1 MGNFFLETRLCD
13 ERKAREKIFISS
25 SSILMYPISKL
36 YTKLVKNYE
45 ELRTRVSLDD
55 RSEIK
60 SNSKDPFFRL
70 PSINRLQCV
79 FLCNVIRHSSPF
91 YCSRNKLVI
100 TFSFRSIDRPLLAYS
115 FFIRKLVSFP
125 NGRIN
130 KSTNCYIPRNRWR
143 RRYDDEKTALEQQV
157 RAILFSFLLSS
168 FFSLPSPL
176 ARDSV
181 QDSSRLE
188 ESAGNGRQKNGRD
201 REQRRRIVPFEGM

>member
-1 MGNFFLETRLCD
+1 MWRYSRVICSTGVCHDYHRWIQSVSILNGEESSTYIAYSLTRTINNARRNIGMGNFFLETRLCD

-45 ELRTRVSLDD
+45 ELRTRVSLDN

-91 YCSRNKLVI
+91 YCSIRARGINSSLPFPSAPSIVHSSLI
-100 TFSFRSIDRPLLAYS
+100 RFSF
-115 FFIRKLVSFP
+115 VS
-125 NGRIN
+125 
-130 KSTNCYIPRNRWR
+130 S
-143 RRYDDEKTALEQQV
+143 
-157 RAILFSFLLSS
+157 
-168 FFSLPSPL
+168 
-176 ARDSV
+176 
-181 QDSSRLE
+181 
-188 ESAGNGRQKNGRD
+188 
-201 REQRRRIVPFEGM
+201 